1 MVTIIN
7 YDAGNIKNVQK
18 IFSLLGCDSNISSS
32 SDVINNSKALV
43 LPGVG
48 SFKDG
53 MENLEKLDLIKTIR
67 YLVLEKKIPILGICL
82 GMQLFSKVGF
92 EGGKTLGLNLLEMEC
107 HPIKT
112 NKKKYR
118 VPHIGWNSIN
128 INPSSKL
135 LKGVHDGSD
144 FYFVHSYAVQT
155 ENKSLISSNVSYG
168 SDIISSIEFENIY
181 ATQFHP
187 EKSQRYGKKVIKNFI
202 KVIES

>member
-18 IFSLLGCDSNISSS
+18 IFSLFGCDSSIVSSP
-32 SDVINNSKALV
+32 DEINNSRALV

-53 MENLEKLDLIKTIR
+53 MENLKKLDLIDSLR
-67 YLVLEKKIPILGICL
+67 YSILEKKTPILGICL
-82 GMQLFSKVGF
+82 GMQLFSKVGY
-92 EGGKTLGLNLLEMEC
+92 EGGKTRGLGLLEMEC

-112 NKKKYR
+112 DKKIR
-118 VPHIGWNSIN
+118 IPHIGWNSID
-128 INPSSKL
+128 INPASKL
-135 LKGVHDGSD
+135 LKNIPKCSD

-155 ENKSLISSNVSYG
+155 KNKSIISSKVNYG
-168 SDIISSIEFENIY
+168 GDIISSIEFENIY

-187 EKSQRYGKKVIKNFI
+187 EKSQRYGKRIVKNFI
-202 KVIES
+202 KLIEN

>member
-7 YDAGNIKNVQK
+7 YDAGNIRNVQK

-32 SDVINNSKALV
+32 SDDIINSRALV

-53 MENLEKLDLIKTIR
+53 MENLKKLDLIKTIR

-92 EGGKTLGLNLLEMEC
+92 EGGKTFGLNLLEMEC
-107 HPIKT
+107 HPIKI
-112 NKKKYR
+112 NKEKYR

-128 INPSSKL
+128 INSSSKL
-135 LKGVHDGSD
+135 LKGIHDGSD

-155 ENKSLISSNVSYG
+155 ENKSLISSNVRYG
-168 SDIISSIEFENIY
+168 CDIISSIEFENIY

-187 EKSQRYGKKVIKNFI
+187 EKSQKYGKKVINNFI
-202 KVIES
+202 KVIEG